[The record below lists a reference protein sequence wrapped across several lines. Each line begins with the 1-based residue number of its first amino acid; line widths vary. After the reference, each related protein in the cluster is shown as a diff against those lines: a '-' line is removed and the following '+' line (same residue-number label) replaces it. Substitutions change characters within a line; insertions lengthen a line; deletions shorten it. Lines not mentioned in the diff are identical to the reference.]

1 MYKSKEMINVIKQ
14 LASTMT
20 IALFF
25 VVSGCKLSDENTVVL
40 VTPAPVSEIEEQI
53 DAFNVHYPD
62 IRVETMY
69 LGVGEITT
77 RIRAEGRNPQI
88 DVASDIPVS
97 YIIQN
102 PDLFHSYVSE
112 EDEAYA
118 QNLKDSENHT
128 WYGHYSGPQVILV
141 NTNLI
146 PDARQKI
153 KGWNDLKDPEYR
165 GEIIL
170 ANPSL
175 SSSAFDQLRLMV
187 TIGGWDLVESVL
199 QNSVIT
205 PSSRLAYQG
214 VADGEYAIGMLTE
227 NIAVNLVNDGYPVVF
242 IYPEEGT
249 NETLTGLSIVEN
261 SPNYDNAKILFEFLN
276 SRESHQIAASAPY
289 FRRTA
294 RTDVELHPDML
305 PTKDIPFA
313 VSLSEIMAFTPDRH
327 EAMLERFD
335 ELMADM

>member
-1 MYKSKEMINVIKQ
+1 MSCIKKYVITVTIISIFFA
-14 LASTMT
+14 LAGCG
-20 IALFF
+20 
-25 VVSGCKLSDENTVVL
+25 VSDKNTVVL
-40 VTPAPVSEIEEQI
+40 VTPAPVTEIEEQI
-53 DAFNVHYPD
+53 DAFNVHYPE
-62 IRVETMY
+62 IRVETMF

-77 RIRAEGRNPQI
+77 RIRAESRNPQI
-88 DVASDIPVS
+88 DVASDLPVS

-102 PDLFHSYVSE
+102 PDLFQSYISE
-112 EDEAYA
+112 HDDAFPA
-118 QNLKDSENHT
+118 DRKDSENQI
-128 WYGHYSGPQVILV
+128 WYGHYSGPQVIIV
-141 NTNLI
+141 NTNLV
-146 PDARQKI
+146 PDARERI
-153 KGWNDLKDPEYR
+153 RGWADLANPENS
-165 GEIIL
+165 GEVIL

-187 TIGGWDLVESVL
+187 KVGGWELVDDIL

-261 SPNYDNAKILFEFLN
+261 APNYENAKLLFEFMN
-276 SRESHQIAASAPY
+276 SKESHQIAASAPY

-294 RTDVELHPDML
+294 RTDVDLHPDML
-305 PTKDIPFA
+305 PTSDIPFA
-313 VSLSEIMAFTPDRH
+313 VNLSEIMAFTPEMH
-327 EAMLERFD
+327 EAMVERFN

>member
-1 MYKSKEMINVIKQ
+1 MSKSKEMINKLKSISYLSIIAIAFVI
-14 LASTMT
+14 
-20 IALFF
+20 
-25 VVSGCKLSDENTVVL
+25 SGCKMSSQNTVVL
-40 VTPAPVSEIEEQI
+40 VTPAPVSEIEAQI
-53 DAFNVHYPD
+53 DAFNTHYPD
-62 IRVETMY
+62 IRVETMF

-77 RIRAEGRNPQI
+77 RIRAEGNNPQI

-112 EDEAYA
+112 DDEAYA
-118 QNLKDSENHT
+118 QNLKDSENHS
-128 WYGHYSGPQVILV
+128 WYGHYSGPQVIIV

-146 PDARQKI
+146 PDAREKI
-153 KGWNDLKDPEYR
+153 KGWNDLQDEAFR

-187 TIGGWDLVESVL
+187 TIGGWELVESVL

-261 SPNYDNAKILFEFLN
+261 SPNYENAKLLFEFLN
-276 SRESHQIAASAPY
+276 SRESHQLAASAPY

-305 PTKDIPFA
+305 PTSDIPFA
-313 VSLSEIMAFTPDRH
+313 ISLSEIRAFTPDRH
-327 EAMLERFD
+327 EAMIERFN

>member
-1 MYKSKEMINVIKQ
+1 MCIEDNWKNYTSQQIFIITVACIF
-14 LASTMT
+14 
-20 IALFF
+20 I
-25 VVSGCKLSDENTVVL
+25 LSSCRMSDGNTVVL

-62 IRVETMY
+62 IRVETMF

-77 RIRAEGRNPQI
+77 RIRAESENPQI

-97 YIIQN
+97 YIMQN
-102 PDLFHSYVSE
+102 PDLFQSYISE
-112 EDEAYA
+112 DDEAFA
-118 QNLKDSENHT
+118 PNLKDDENNT
-128 WYGHYSGPQVILV
+128 WYGHYSGPQVIIV

-146 PDARQKI
+146 PDAREKI
-153 KGWNDLKDPEYR
+153 HGWNDLADPAYR

-187 TIGGWDLVESVL
+187 TVGGWDLVEAIL

-227 NIAVNLVNDGYPVVF
+227 NIAVNLVNDDYPVVF

-261 SPNYDNAKILFEFLN
+261 SPNYENAKLLFEFLN

-305 PTKDIPFA
+305 PTTEIPFA
-313 VSLSEIMAFTPDRH
+313 VSLSEIMAFTPERH
-327 EAMLERFD
+327 ETMLQRFD
-335 ELMADM
+335 RLMADM

>member
-1 MYKSKEMINVIKQ
+1 MCINNNLINITSQLVI
-14 LASTMT
+14 TVT
-20 IALFF
+20 IACVFLL
-25 VVSGCKLSDENTVVL
+25 SGCKMSGGNTVVL

-53 DAFNVHYPD
+53 DAFNIHHPE

-77 RIRAEGRNPQI
+77 RIRAERSNPQI

-97 YIIQN
+97 YIMQN
-102 PDLFHSYVSE
+102 PDLFISYESE
-112 EDEAYA
+112 DDEAFPS
-118 QNLKDSENHT
+118 NLKDDENYT
-128 WYGHYSGPQVILV
+128 WYGLYSGPQVILV

-146 PDARQKI
+146 TDATEKI
-153 KGWNDLKDPEYR
+153 KGWNDLADPAYR

-187 TIGGWDLVESVL
+187 TVGGWELVEDVL
-199 QNSVIT
+199 KNSVIT

-227 NIAVNLVNDGYPVVF
+227 NIAVNLVNDDYPVVF

-249 NETLTGLSIVEN
+249 NETVQGLSIIEN
-261 SPNYDNAKILFEFLN
+261 SPNYENAKLLFEFLN

-289 FRRTA
+289 FRRSA
-294 RTDVELHPDML
+294 RSDVELHPDML
-305 PTKDIPFA
+305 PRAEIPFA
-313 VSLSEIMAFTPDRH
+313 VSLSEIMAFTPERH

-335 ELMADM
+335 RLMADM